1 MAGLQK
7 RGSIPEALPLP
18 SSRSMNAEFQVLELE
33 IPQELEGLRLDSA
46 LARLLPEHSR
56 TRIKA
61 WIEAGQVQVG
71 RLTAKPRDKVESG
84 TRIRLT
90 ISAPAPDREVLPET
104 IALDV
109 VVEDAE
115 VMVIDKPAG
124 LVVHPGAGNRHHTL
138 QNALLGKDP
147 ALAALPRA
155 GIVHRL
161 DKDTSGLLVIARTP
175 RAQTALSRQ
184 LLARAVTREYL
195 AICVGVM
202 TGGGTVDEPIGRH
215 RSNRLRMAIRGDGR
229 PARTHYRVLER
240 FRGHSYLTV
249 KLDTGRTH
257 QIRVHLAHLKYPLV
271 GDPVYGS
278 RLTHPRGSGEP
289 LIAAL
294 RGFKRQ
300 ALHAAALAFDHPV
313 SGARLSFEAPPP
325 PDFAELLAALRADVR
340 GDGVTPRSP
349 GARTPRSMGG

>member
-18 SSRSMNAEFQVLELE
+18 SSRSMNAEFQVIELE
-33 IPQELEGLRLDSA
+33 IPQELAGQRLDSA

-71 RLTAKPRDKVESG
+71 RLPSKPRDKVESG
-84 TRIRLT
+84 NRIRLT
-90 ISAPAPDREVLPET
+90 ISAPAPDGEVLPEA

-109 VVEDAE
+109 VFEDAE

-124 LVVHPGAGNRHHTL
+124 LVVHPGAGNRRHTL
-138 QNALLGKDP
+138 QNALLAKDP

-161 DKDTSGLLVIARTP
+161 DKDTSGLLMIARTP
-175 RAQTALSRQ
+175 QAQTALSRQ
-184 LLARAVTREYL
+184 LLARSVAREYL
-195 AICVGVM
+195 AICVGMM

-240 FRGHSYLTV
+240 FRGHSYLKV

-278 RLTHPRGSGEP
+278 RLAYPRGAGMT
-289 LIAAL
+289 LIDAL

-313 SGARLSFEAPPP
+313 SGARLSFAAPLP
-325 PDFAELLAALRADVR
+325 PDFAGLLAALRADVR
-340 GDGVTPRSP
+340 GGAGTPRSV
-349 GARTPRSMGG
+349 GV

>member
-1 MAGLQK
+1 
-7 RGSIPEALPLP
+7 
-18 SSRSMNAEFQVLELE
+18 MNAEFQVLEFE
-33 IPQELEGLRLDSA
+33 IPQELAGKRLDSA

-71 RLTAKPRDKVESG
+71 RLPSKPRDKVAG
-84 TRIRLT
+84 GARIRLT
-90 ISAPAPDREVLPET
+90 IGPRAPDREVLAEAIPLNVVYKDEEVLV
-104 IALDV
+104 IA
-109 VVEDAE
+109 
-115 VMVIDKPAG
+115 KPAG
-124 LVVHPGAGNRHHTL
+124 LVVHPGAGNARHTL
-138 QNALLGKDP
+138 QNALLGRDP
-147 ALAALPRA
+147 TLAALPRA

-184 LLARAVTREYL
+184 LLARAVAREYL

-215 RSNRLRMAIRGDGR
+215 RSDRLRMAIRSDGR

-240 FRGHSYLTV
+240 FRGHTYLRV

-257 QIRVHLAHLKYPLV
+257 QIRVHLAHLKHPLV
-271 GDPVYGS
+271 GDPVYGG
-278 RLTHPRGSGEP
+278 RLARPRGSGEA
-289 LIAAL
+289 LITAL

-300 ALHAAALAFDHPV
+300 ALHAAALAFEHPV
-313 SGARLSFEAPPP
+313 SGERLSFEAPLPT
-325 PDFAELLAALRADVR
+325 DFTDLLAALRADAR
-340 GDGVTPRSP
+340 GHTGMSRSTE
-349 GARTPRSMGG
+349 A